1 MIPGLLLLP
10 CGFRLLLAYPHQ
22 FIHTHG
28 PFPVGEAIGVD
39 MEVIA
44 QLGIQFPDP
53 AVALRRIDLGSL

>member
-28 PFPVGEAIGVD
+28 PFPVGEDIGVD

-53 AVALRRIDLGSL
+53 VVALRRIDLGSL

>member
-10 CGFRLLLAYPHQ
+10 CGFLLLLAYPHQ
-22 FIHTHG
+22 FIHTLG

-53 AVALRRIDLGSL
+53 VVALRRIDLGSL

>member
-10 CGFRLLLAYPHQ
+10 CGFLLLLAYPHQ

-53 AVALRRIDLGSL
+53 VVALRRIYLGSL